1 MADGVATGGF
11 DKRRRR
17 SILPPA
23 LRLWRTAVAGSIHL
37 VRILC
42 GVSCGLVAAAAPVG
56 AAWASGGGGG
66 IGGGGPLTPSQ
77 STPQYD
83 PAQEY
88 RDGMAAYQAGKF
100 KDAAR
105 SFDHVTQAAPG
116 EVTGW
121 RMLGL
126 ARTGNNDNKGAAK
139 AFERALKIDPKAV
152 DTRRDY
158 ALALAQLKMADK
170 ASAQL
175 DQLRARAASCNDT
188 CPEAA
193 DLKAAISQV
202 EAALKPA
209 GAAPPGPAASIAPT
223 GGLLS
228 AAAGD
233 GAYVEAV
240 SLINEHR
247 YGDALAALD
256 RASAAFGPH
265 PDIITYKGYVW
276 RKLGRLDRAE
286 QYYRAALAIAPWHR
300 GATEYYGELK
310 VVEGDMAGARAMLAK
325 LDRQC
330 AFGCADAE
338 DLRRWIDHGGDPAS

>member
-1 MADGVATGGF
+1 MTV
-11 DKRRRR
+11 
-17 SILPPA
+17 
-23 LRLWRTAVAGSIHL
+23 LRLSHTLLFGF
-37 VRILC
+37 
-42 GVSCGLVAAAAPVG
+42 VAATIPLG
-56 AAWASGGGGG
+56 AALASGGGGG
-66 IGGGGPLTPSQ
+66 MGGGGPMMPSQ
-77 STPQYD
+77 SAPQYD

-88 RDGMAAYQAGKF
+88 RDGMAAYQGGKF

-116 EVTGW
+116 EANGW

-126 ARTGNNDNKGAAK
+126 ARTGANDAKGAAK
-139 AFERALKIDPKAV
+139 AFERALKIDPKPV

-158 ALALAQLKMADK
+158 ALALAQMKQADK

-175 DQLRARAASCNDT
+175 TMLKSRASQCNDT

-209 GAAPPGPAASIAPT
+209 DGAGPGPAASIAPT
-223 GGLLS
+223 GALLS

-265 PDIITYKGYVW
+265 PDIMTYKGYVW
-276 RKLGRLDRAE
+276 RKLGHLDKAE

-310 VVEGDMAGARAMLAK
+310 VIEGDMTGARALLAK

>member
-1 MADGVATGGF
+1 MP
-11 DKRRRR
+11 
-17 SILPPA
+17 L
-23 LRLWRTAVAGSIHL
+23 
-37 VRILC
+37 
-42 GVSCGLVAAAAPVG
+42 G
-56 AAWASGGGGG
+56 AALASGGGGG
-66 IGGGGPLTPSQ
+66 MGGGMSGGGPMMPSQ

-116 EVTGW
+116 EAPGW

-126 ARTGNNDNKGAAK
+126 ARTGTNDTKGAAK
-139 AFERALKIDPKAV
+139 AFEHALKIDPKAV

-158 ALALAQLKMADK
+158 ALALAQMKMADK

-175 DQLRARAASCNDT
+175 DQLKARAASCNDT

-193 DLKAAISQV
+193 DLKAAITQV

-209 GAAPPGPAASIAPT
+209 DSSAPGPGASIAPT
-223 GGLLS
+223 GALLS
-228 AAAGD
+228 AATGD

-247 YGDALAALD
+247 YNDALAALD

-265 PDIITYKGYVW
+265 PDVLTYKGYVW
-276 RKLGRLDRAE
+276 RKLGRFDRAE

-310 VVEGDMAGARAMLAK
+310 VIEGDMAGARAMLAR

>member
-1 MADGVATGGF
+1 MVILQAWS
-11 DKRRRR
+11 RRKYE
-17 SILPPA
+17 PA
-23 LRLWRTAVAGSIHL
+23 AV
-37 VRILC
+37 
-42 GVSCGLVAAAAPVG
+42 
-56 AAWASGGGGG
+56 ASGGGGG
-66 IGGGGPLTPSQ
+66 MGGGGAMMPSQ
-77 STPQYD
+77 SMPQYD
-83 PAQEY
+83 AAQEY
-88 RDGMAAYQAGKF
+88 RDGMTAYQGGNF
-100 KDAAR
+100 KDAIR

-116 EVTGW
+116 EASGW

-126 ARTGNNDNKGAAK
+126 ARSGSNDTKGAVK
-139 AFERALKIDPKAV
+139 AFEHALKIDPKAV

-158 ALALAQLKMADK
+158 ALALAQLKMPDK

-175 DQLRARAASCNDT
+175 DQLKARAAACNDT
-188 CPEAA
+188 CPEAS

-202 EAALKPA
+202 EAALKPP
-209 GAAPPGPAASIAPT
+209 GAAAPGPAASIAPPESAS
-223 GGLLS
+223 GALLS

-247 YGDALAALD
+247 FPEALAALD

-276 RKLGRLDRAE
+276 RKLGRLDMAE
-286 QYYRAALAIAPWHR
+286 QYYRAALALAPWHR

-310 VVEGDMAGARAMLAK
+310 VIEGDLAGARTMLAK

-338 DLRRWIDHGGDPAS
+338 DLRRWIEHGGDPAS

>member
-1 MADGVATGGF
+1 MAASRQFFVGLLSA
-11 DKRRRR
+11 
-17 SILPPA
+17 
-23 LRLWRTAVAGSIHL
+23 
-37 VRILC
+37 
-42 GVSCGLVAAAAPVG
+42 SCGLLAG
-56 AAWASGGGGG
+56 ALPLGATLLPGLALASGGGGG
-66 IGGGGPLTPSQ
+66 GGGAMMPSQ
-77 STPQYD
+77 SMPQYD
-83 PAQEY
+83 AAQEY
-88 RDGMAAYQAGKF
+88 RTGMAAYQAGKF

-126 ARTGNNDNKGAAK
+126 ARTGANDTKGAAK

-158 ALALAQLKMADK
+158 ALALAQLKMSDK

-175 DQLRARAASCNDT
+175 DQLKARAVACNDT

-202 EAALKPA
+202 EATLKPA
-209 GAAPPGPAASIAPT
+209 EGAAPGPAASIAPT
-223 GGLLS
+223 GELLS

-233 GAYVEAV
+233 GSYVEAV

-247 YGDALAALD
+247 YADALAALD

-310 VVEGDMAGARAMLAK
+310 VIEGDMAGARAMLAK

-330 AFGCADAE
+330 AFGCVDAE
-338 DLRRWIDHGGDPAS
+338 DLRRWIEHGGDPAS

>member
-1 MADGVATGGF
+1 MAVSRPSQT
-11 DKRRRR
+11 
-17 SILPPA
+17 
-23 LRLWRTAVAGSIHL
+23 LRLSHTLIF
-37 VRILC
+37 
-42 GVSCGLVAAAAPVG
+42 GVIAAAVPLGG
-56 AAWASGGGGG
+56 ALASGGGGG
-66 IGGGGPLTPSQ
+66 MGGGMSAPMAPSM

-88 RDGMAAYQAGKF
+88 REGMTAYQAGKF

-116 EVTGW
+116 EVTSW

-126 ARTGNNDNKGAAK
+126 ARVGANDNKGAVK

-158 ALALAQLKMADK
+158 AVALAQLKQPDK

-175 DQLRARAASCNDT
+175 DMLKSRAAACNDT

-202 EAALKPA
+202 EAALKSPDAA
-209 GAAPPGPAASIAPT
+209 GTGPAASIAPT
-223 GGLLS
+223 GSLLS

-247 YGDALAALD
+247 YEDALAALD

-276 RKLGRLDRAE
+276 RKLGHLDKAE

-310 VVEGDMAGARAMLAK
+310 VIEGDMAGARAMLAK

>member
-1 MADGVATGGF
+1 MA
-11 DKRRRR
+11 
-17 SILPPA
+17 ILRP
-23 LRLWRTAVAGSIHL
+23 LQTFRLSH
-37 VRILC
+37 ILIL
-42 GVSCGLVAAAAPVG
+42 GLIAASAPLG
-56 AAWASGGGGG
+56 AALASGGGGG
-66 IGGGGPLTPSQ
+66 LSGPVAPSI

-126 ARTGNNDNKGAAK
+126 ARVGTNDNKGATK
-139 AFERALKIDPKAV
+139 AFEKALKIDPKAV

-158 ALALAQLKMADK
+158 AVALAQLKQPDK

-175 DQLRARAASCNDT
+175 DMLKTRATACNDT

-202 EAALKPA
+202 EAALKPPT
-209 GAAPPGPAASIAPT
+209 APGTGPAASIAPT
-223 GGLLS
+223 GSLLS

-247 YGDALAALD
+247 YEDALAALD

-276 RKLGRLDRAE
+276 RKLGHLDKAE

-310 VVEGDMAGARAMLAK
+310 VIEGDMAGARTMLAK

-338 DLRRWIDHGGDPAS
+338 DLRRWIDHRGDPAS

>member
-1 MADGVATGGF
+1 MAVSRPSQTFRLSHTLIFGV
-11 DKRRRR
+11 
-17 SILPPA
+17 I
-23 LRLWRTAVAGSIHL
+23 
-37 VRILC
+37 
-42 GVSCGLVAAAAPVG
+42 AAAAPLG
-56 AAWASGGGGG
+56 AALASGGGGG
-66 IGGGGPLTPSQ
+66 MGGGMSAPMAPSM

-100 KDAAR
+100 KDATR
-105 SFDHVTQAAPG
+105 SFEHVTQAAPG

-121 RMLGL
+121 RMLAL
-126 ARTGNNDNKGAAK
+126 ARVGANDNKGAVK

-158 ALALAQLKMADK
+158 AVALAQLKQPDK

-175 DQLRARAASCNDT
+175 DMLKSRAAACNDT

-202 EAALKPA
+202 EAALKPPDAA
-209 GAAPPGPAASIAPT
+209 GTGPAASIAPT
-223 GGLLS
+223 GSLLS

-247 YGDALAALD
+247 YTDALAALD

-276 RKLGRLDRAE
+276 RKLGHLDKAE

-310 VVEGDMAGARAMLAK
+310 VIEGDMAGARAMLAK

-330 AFGCADAE
+330 GFGCADAE

>member
-1 MADGVATGGF
+1 M
-11 DKRRRR
+11 
-17 SILPPA
+17 
-23 LRLWRTAVAGSIHL
+23 AGSRQFLH
-37 VRILC
+37 VF
-42 GVSCGLVAAAAPVG
+42 CGLVAAAIPLGTAL
-56 AAWASGGGGG
+56 ASGGGGG
-66 IGGGGPLTPSQ
+66 MGGGMSGGGPMMPSQ

-83 PAQEY
+83 AAKEY
-88 RDGMAAYQAGKF
+88 RDGTAAYQAGKF

-105 SFDHVTQAAPG
+105 SFDHVTQAVPG
-116 EVTGW
+116 EASGW

-126 ARTGNNDNKGAAK
+126 ARAGSDDNKGATK

-158 ALALAQLKMADK
+158 ALALAQMKMPDK

-175 DQLRARAASCNDT
+175 DQLKARAAACNDT
-188 CPEAA
+188 CPEAS

-202 EAALKPA
+202 EATLKPQ
-209 GAAPPGPAASIAPT
+209 GATPPGPGASIAPT
-223 GGLLS
+223 GALLS
-228 AAAGD
+228 ATAGD

-247 YGDALAALD
+247 YTDALAALD

-276 RKLGRLDRAE
+276 RKLGHLDRAE

-310 VVEGDMAGARAMLAK
+310 VIEGDTAGARAMLAK

>member
-1 MADGVATGGF
+1 MAGWRLKHALLYGIIAA
-11 DKRRRR
+11 
-17 SILPPA
+17 SIPL
-23 LRLWRTAVAGSIHL
+23 
-37 VRILC
+37 
-42 GVSCGLVAAAAPVG
+42 G
-56 AAWASGGGGG
+56 AALASGGGGG
-66 IGGGGPLTPSQ
+66 MGGGGGPMMPSQ
-77 STPQYD
+77 SAQQYD

-88 RDGMAAYQAGKF
+88 RNGMTAYQAGKF

-116 EVTGW
+116 EANGW

-126 ARTGNNDNKGAAK
+126 ARSGADDGKGAAK

-158 ALALAQLKMADK
+158 ALALTQLKMADK

-175 DQLRARAASCNDT
+175 DMLKSRAAACNDT
-188 CPEAA
+188 CPDAA

-209 GAAPPGPAASIAPT
+209 DAAAPGPAASIAPAAP
-223 GGLLS
+223 LLS
-228 AAAGD
+228 AAMGD

-247 YGDALAALD
+247 YQDALAALD

-265 PDIITYKGYVW
+265 PDILTYRGYVW
-276 RKLGRLDRAE
+276 RKLGRLDEAE
-286 QYYRAALAIAPWHR
+286 RYYRAALAIAPWHR

-310 VVEGDMAGARAMLAK
+310 VIEGDMTGARALLAR

>member
-1 MADGVATGGF
+1 MA
-11 DKRRRR
+11 
-17 SILPPA
+17 A
-23 LRLWRTAVAGSIHL
+23 LRFSRAFRLSNTIVWAVI
-37 VRILC
+37 
-42 GVSCGLVAAAAPVG
+42 AASAPLG
-56 AAWASGGGGG
+56 AAIASGGGGG
-66 IGGGGPLTPSQ
+66 MGGGMSAPMSPSM

-88 RDGMAAYQAGKF
+88 RDGMAAYQDGKF

-105 SFDHVTQAAPG
+105 SFEHVTQAAPG
-116 EVTGW
+116 EANSW

-126 ARTGNNDNKGAAK
+126 ARSGANDAKGAAK
-139 AFERALKIDPKAV
+139 SFERALKIDPKAV

-158 ALALAQLKMADK
+158 ALALAQMKQADK

-175 DQLRARAASCNDT
+175 TMLKTRAAACNDT

-202 EAALKPA
+202 EAALKPPE
-209 GAAPPGPAASIAPT
+209 GTAPAPAASIAPT

-247 YGDALAALD
+247 YGDALVALD

-265 PDIITYKGYVW
+265 PDILTYRGYVW
-276 RKLGRLDRAE
+276 RKLGQLDKAE

-310 VVEGDMAGARAMLAK
+310 VIEGDMAGARTMLAK
-325 LDRQC
+325 LERQC
-330 AFGCADAE
+330 AFGCVDAE
-338 DLRRWIDHGGDPAS
+338 DLQRWIDHGGDPAS

>member
-1 MADGVATGGF
+1 M
-11 DKRRRR
+11 
-17 SILPPA
+17 
-23 LRLWRTAVAGSIHL
+23 
-37 VRILC
+37 
-42 GVSCGLVAAAAPVG
+42 
-56 AAWASGGGGG
+56 GGGGAMA
-66 IGGGGPLTPSQ
+66 PSQ
-77 STPQYD
+77 SMPQYD
-83 PAQEY
+83 AAKEY
-88 RDGMAAYQAGKF
+88 RDGMSAYQGGKF

-116 EVTGW
+116 EASGW
-121 RMLGL
+121 RMLAL
-126 ARTGNNDNKGAAK
+126 ARTGADDTKGAAK

-158 ALALAQLKMADK
+158 ALALAQMKMPDK

-175 DQLRARAASCNDT
+175 DQLKARATACNDA
-188 CPEAA
+188 CPEAS

-202 EAALKPA
+202 EAALKPPA
-209 GAAPPGPAASIAPT
+209 AAPGPGASIAP
-223 GGLLS
+223 GGALLS

-247 YGDALAALD
+247 YTDALAALD

-276 RKLGRLDRAE
+276 RKLGHLDVAE
-286 QYYRAALAIAPWHR
+286 HYYRAALAIAPWHR

-310 VVEGDMAGARAMLAK
+310 VIEGDMTGAREMLAK

-330 AFGCADAE
+330 AFGCVDAE
-338 DLRRWIDHGGDPAS
+338 DLRRWIEHGGDPAS

>member
-1 MADGVATGGF
+1 M
-11 DKRRRR
+11 
-17 SILPPA
+17 
-23 LRLWRTAVAGSIHL
+23 AGSPQFFTAL
-37 VRILC
+37 F
-42 GVSCGLVAAAAPVG
+42 GVSLGLAAAVLAPG
-56 AAWASGGGGG
+56 AALASGGGGG
-66 IGGGGPLTPSQ
+66 MGGGMGGGGAMMPSQ
-77 STPQYD
+77 SMPQYD
-83 PAQEY
+83 AAQEY
-88 RDGMAAYQAGKF
+88 RDGMNAYQGGKF

-105 SFDHVTQAAPG
+105 SFEHVTQAAPT
-116 EVTGW
+116 EASGW

-126 ARTGNNDNKGAAK
+126 ARTASDDPKGAAK

-158 ALALAQLKMADK
+158 ALALAQLKLPDK

-175 DQLRARAASCNDT
+175 DQLKAHAVACNDA

-209 GAAPPGPAASIAPT
+209 GSAGPGPAASIAPT
-223 GGLLS
+223 GALLT

-247 YGDALAALD
+247 YPEALAALD

-276 RKLGRLDRAE
+276 RKLGHLDVAE
-286 QYYRAALAIAPWHR
+286 QYYRAALAVAPWHR

-310 VVEGDMAGARAMLAK
+310 VIEGDLAGARTMLAK

-338 DLRRWIDHGGDPAS
+338 DLRRWIEHGGDPAS

>member
-1 MADGVATGGF
+1 M
-11 DKRRRR
+11 
-17 SILPPA
+17 
-23 LRLWRTAVAGSIHL
+23 AGSPHFLIGL
-37 VRILC
+37 F
-42 GVSCGLVAAAAPVG
+42 GVSLGLAATVLAPGG
-56 AAWASGGGGG
+56 ALASGGGGG
-66 IGGGGPLTPSQ
+66 MGGGGAMMPSQ
-77 STPQYD
+77 SMPQYD
-83 PAQEY
+83 AAQEY
-88 RDGMAAYQAGKF
+88 RDGMNAYQGGKF

-105 SFDHVTQAAPG
+105 SFEHVTEAAPS
-116 EVTGW
+116 EASGW
-121 RMLGL
+121 RMLAL
-126 ARTGNNDNKGAAK
+126 ARNGANDTKGAVK
-139 AFERALKIDPKAV
+139 AFEHALKIDPKAV

-158 ALALAQLKMADK
+158 ALALAQLKMPDK

-175 DQLRARAASCNDT
+175 DQLKARATACNEA

-209 GAAPPGPAASIAPT
+209 DSAAPGPAASIAPT
-223 GGLLS
+223 GDLLT
-228 AAAGD
+228 ATAGD

-247 YGDALAALD
+247 YPEALAALD

-265 PDIITYKGYVW
+265 PDILTYKGYVW
-276 RKLGRLDRAE
+276 RKLGHLDVAE

-310 VVEGDMAGARAMLAK
+310 VIEGDMAGARTMLTK

-330 AFGCADAE
+330 AFGCVDAE
-338 DLRRWIDHGGDPAS
+338 DLRRWIEHGGDPAS

>member
-1 MADGVATGGF
+1 MAVSRPIQT
-11 DKRRRR
+11 
-17 SILPPA
+17 
-23 LRLWRTAVAGSIHL
+23 LRLSHTLIF
-37 VRILC
+37 
-42 GVSCGLVAAAAPVG
+42 GVIAAAVPLG
-56 AAWASGGGGG
+56 ALASGGGGG
-66 IGGGGPLTPSQ
+66 MGGGMSAPMSPSM

-88 RDGMAAYQAGKF
+88 REGMAAYQGGKF

-105 SFDHVTQAAPG
+105 SFEHVTQAAPG

-126 ARTGNNDNKGAAK
+126 ARTGANDNKGAAK

-158 ALALAQLKMADK
+158 AVALAEMKQPDK

-175 DQLRARAASCNDT
+175 DMLKSRAAACNDT

-202 EAALKPA
+202 EAALKPP
-209 GAAPPGPAASIAPT
+209 GAPGTGPAASIAPT
-223 GGLLS
+223 GSLLS
-228 AAAGD
+228 AVAGD

-247 YGDALAALD
+247 YGDALVALD
-256 RASAAFGPH
+256 RASEAFGPH
-265 PDIITYKGYVW
+265 PDILTYKGYVW
-276 RKLGRLDRAE
+276 RKLGHLDRAE

-310 VVEGDMAGARAMLAK
+310 VIKGDMAGARTMLAK

>member
-1 MADGVATGGF
+1 MAVSRPSQT
-11 DKRRRR
+11 
-17 SILPPA
+17 
-23 LRLWRTAVAGSIHL
+23 LRLSHTLLFGFI
-37 VRILC
+37 
-42 GVSCGLVAAAAPVG
+42 AAAVPLG
-56 AAWASGGGGG
+56 AALASGGGGG
-66 IGGGGPLTPSQ
+66 MGGGMSAPMAPSM

-88 RDGMAAYQAGKF
+88 REGMAAYQAGKF

-105 SFDHVTQAAPG
+105 SFEHVTQAAPG

-126 ARTGNNDNKGAAK
+126 ARVGANDNKGAVK

-158 ALALAQLKMADK
+158 AVALAQLKQPDK

-175 DQLRARAASCNDT
+175 DMLKSRAAACNDT

-202 EAALKPA
+202 EAALKPPAAA
-209 GAAPPGPAASIAPT
+209 GTGPAASIAPS
-223 GGLLS
+223 GALLS

-247 YGDALAALD
+247 YADALAALD

-276 RKLGRLDRAE
+276 RKLGHLDKAE

-310 VVEGDMAGARAMLAK
+310 VIEGDMAGARTMLAK

>member
-1 MADGVATGGF
+1 MFGVIA
-11 DKRRRR
+11 
-17 SILPPA
+17 
-23 LRLWRTAVAGSIHL
+23 AGIPL
-37 VRILC
+37 
-42 GVSCGLVAAAAPVG
+42 G
-56 AAWASGGGGG
+56 AALASGGGGG
-66 IGGGGPLTPSQ
+66 MGGGMSAPMAPSA

-105 SFDHVTQAAPG
+105 SFDHATQAAPG
-116 EVTGW
+116 EANGW

-126 ARTGNNDNKGAAK
+126 ARAGANDPKGAAK

-158 ALALAQLKMADK
+158 AVALAQMKMADK

-175 DQLRARAASCNDT
+175 DMLKSRAAACNDT

-202 EAALKPA
+202 EAALKTP
-209 GAAPPGPAASIAPT
+209 GAAGPGPAASIAPNRS
-223 GGLLS
+223 LLS

-247 YGDALAALD
+247 YQDALAALD

-265 PDIITYKGYVW
+265 PDILTYKGYVW
-276 RKLGRLDRAE
+276 RKLGRLDQAE
-286 QYYRAALAIAPWHR
+286 MYYQAALAIAPWHR

-310 VVEGDMAGARAMLAK
+310 VIEGDMTGARAMLAK

>member
-1 MADGVATGGF
+1 MADSRQNFA
-11 DKRRRR
+11 
-17 SILPPA
+17 
-23 LRLWRTAVAGSIHL
+23 
-37 VRILC
+37 LC
-42 GVSCGLVAAAAPVG
+42 GLFCGFLVAAIPPSAL
-56 AAWASGGGGG
+56 ASGGGGG
-66 IGGGGPLTPSQ
+66 GGGPMMPSQ
-77 STPQYD
+77 SAPQYD
-83 PAQEY
+83 AAQEY
-88 RDGMAAYQAGKF
+88 RDGTAAYQAGKF

-105 SFDHVTQAAPG
+105 SFDHVTQASPA
-116 EVTGW
+116 EASGW
-121 RMLGL
+121 RMLGA
-126 ARTGNNDNKGAAK
+126 ARAGAGDAKGAAK
-139 AFERALKIDPKAV
+139 AFEHALKIDHKAI

-175 DQLRARAASCNDT
+175 DQLKANAAACNDT

-202 EAALKPA
+202 EAALKPP
-209 GAAPPGPAASIAPT
+209 GAAGPGPAASIIPPPA
-223 GGLLS
+223 LLS

-233 GAYVEAV
+233 GAYVQAV

-247 YGDALAALD
+247 YPEALAALD
-256 RASAAFGPH
+256 RASTAFGAH
-265 PDIITYKGYVW
+265 PDILTYRGYVW
-276 RKLGRLDRAE
+276 RKLGNFDRAE

-310 VVEGDMAGARAMLAK
+310 VIEGDAAGARAMLAK

-330 AFGCADAE
+330 VFGCVDAE